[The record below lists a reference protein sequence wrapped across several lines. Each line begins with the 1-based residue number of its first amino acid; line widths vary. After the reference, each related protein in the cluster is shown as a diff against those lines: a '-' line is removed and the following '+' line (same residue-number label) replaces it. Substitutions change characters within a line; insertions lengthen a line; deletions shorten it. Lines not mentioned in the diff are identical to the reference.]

1 MKGNTFLTGLLILTL
16 WGCVEPFE
24 PETGGFKSVL
34 VVEGNISDA
43 DEPYLITVSRTA
55 PLDASGA
62 IPEKGAFVQVKDEE
76 GAAFLFTEVAPGK
89 YHSNPLDF
97 IGCSGKNYTLS
108 IITSSNQRYESD
120 VVTLKPTPPIDS
132 IYFEPE
138 MRLTDA
144 GDSLD
149 GIRIMVDAHDPL
161 GTSEYYKYSWT
172 ETYEIRPHYPSYYEW
187 NFSVTPPAF
196 VRRNPEI
203 NLCFKT
209 DTCRQV
215 LVTSTANLKTD
226 RVSEFE
232 VNYVSTVSFRIKS
245 RYSILVRQQTL
256 SEKSFRYWSEVQ
268 KTSESLGTLFD
279 PQPYQLTGNVH
290 NIDDPEEPV
299 LGYFDASSVAQKRIF
314 IDREKDLRSLT
325 YPAEPCI
332 NQLKTFSPQEE
343 GDVFKDEF
351 NLFISWGY
359 LIVDAEGLLWAPPE
373 CADCRLYGTL
383 EKPDFWPDSP

>member
-1 MKGNTFLTGLLILTL
+1 MKGNSFLIGLLILTL

-24 PETGGFKSVL
+24 PETGGFESVL

-89 YHSNPLDF
+89 YHSNPLGF

-108 IITSSNQRYESD
+108 IITSSNQRYESE

-132 IYFEPE
+132 IYFERE
-138 MRLTDA
+138 IRLTDA

-149 GIRIMVDAHDPL
+149 GVRIMVDAHDPL
-161 GTSEYYKYSWT
+161 GTSVYYKYSWI
-172 ETYEIRPHYPSYYEW
+172 ETYEIRPHYPSFYEW
-187 NFSVTPPAF
+187 DFSVTPAAF

-209 DTCRQV
+209 DSSRQV
-215 LVTSTANLKTD
+215 LITSTANLKAD

-232 VNYVSTVSFRIKS
+232 VNYVSTVSFRLKS
-245 RYSILVRQQTL
+245 RYSILVRQQTI
-256 SEKSFRYWSEVQ
+256 SEKSFRYWSEVK

-290 NIDDPEEPV
+290 NVDDPEEPV

-314 IDREKDLRSLT
+314 IDRKKDLHSLT

-332 NQLKTFSPQEE
+332 SQLKTFSPQEE
-343 GDVFKDEF
+343 GDVAKDEF